1 MTVKELFQQT
11 GFAKLTRAWPD
22 SRSNTWPFVA
32 FGFGAMLLLGGAV
45 TFTTLGSVAD
55 MRSSV
60 LGLTDA
66 SQNRREHI
74 EGLRSQIYVSSI
86 LLRDYLLDRTP
97 NADATYTTRL
107 RENHAAAL
115 KQLEALSGLSTPGS
129 DTTIKSLAAELEGYW
144 QSLELLVQDLA
155 ADRSLSPYEHI
166 RSKVIPRRQAVI
178 ALAEELAD
186 AGLAEARVSREAVNK
201 SIAAFQRNTVLLRIV
216 TTVLAL
222 GLALFTT
229 IHVYRLERAAVTERR
244 RVQQA
249 EDDMRQLSQRVVA
262 SQEQERR
269 ALSRELHD
277 DVGQMVTSLR
287 FRLSDLE
294 QQCPRPSR
302 EFSATLDQCRAILE
316 QTIEYVRNIAMG
328 LRPSM
333 LDDLGLAAAIEWQ
346 AREFSRRFNVPA
358 TVIVEPALANWP
370 EPQRTALY
378 RVTQEALTNCAR
390 HAKARSVRIDLLR
403 SGQFVTL
410 SIADDGV
417 GIPAGYRPRGFGLLG
432 MEERVREIG
441 GRLNMRTPAGGGTI
455 LEVQLPLAGVPTDV

>member
-1 MTVKELFQQT
+1 
-11 GFAKLTRAWPD
+11 
-22 SRSNTWPFVA
+22 VA
-32 FGFGAMLLLGGAV
+32 FGFGTILLLGGAV
-45 TFTTLGSVAD
+45 TFMTLGSIGD

-60 LGLTDA
+60 LSLTDA
-66 SQNRREHI
+66 SQNRREHL

-86 LLRDYLLDRTP
+86 LIRDYLLDRTP
-97 NADATYTTRL
+97 NAEANYKDRL

-115 KQLEALSGLSTPGS
+115 EQLEALSRLSTPSS
-129 DTTIKSLAAELEGYW
+129 DTTIKSLAAELDGYW
-144 QSLELLVQDLA
+144 QSVEALIQDVA
-155 ADRSLSPYEHI
+155 ANRAVSPYQQL
-166 RSKVIPRRQAVI
+166 RTKVIPRRQAVI

-186 AGLAEARVSREAVNK
+186 AGSAEARVSREAVNR
-201 SIAAFQRNTVLLRIV
+201 SIAGFQQNTVLLRIV
-216 TTVLAL
+216 TTLLAL

-229 IHVYRLERAAVTERR
+229 IHVYRLERVAVIERQ
-244 RVQQA
+244 RVERA
-249 EDDMRQLSQRVVA
+249 EEDMRQLSQRVVA

-294 QQCPRPSR
+294 QQCPTPSR
-302 EFSATLDQCRAILE
+302 DFSATLDQCRVLLE

-358 TVIVEPALANWP
+358 TVNVDPALANWP

-390 HAKARSVRIDLLR
+390 HAKAKSVRIDLLR
-403 SGQFVTL
+403 SGELVTL

-417 GIPAGYRPRGFGLLG
+417 GIPSGHRPRGFGLLG

-441 GRLNMRTPAGGGTI
+441 GRLNVRTPAAGGTM
-455 LEVQLPLAGVPTDV
+455 LEVQLPLAGVPANV